1 MANKQS
7 LTREDMLIQEHES
20 FIQEIEQSGIPL
32 WVYYAYYY
40 CTTTGQGGDDNPQL
54 EDTDYLDDEPILG
67 I

>member
-7 LTREDMLIQEHES
+7 LSKDDILIQEHES

-40 CTTTGQGGDDNPQL
+40 CTTTGEEGSQF
-54 EDTDYLDDEPILG
+54 EDHLDDDDTILG

>member
-1 MANKQS
+1 MANKPS
-7 LTREDMLIQEHES
+7 LTREDMIIQDHES

-40 CTTTGQGGDDNPQL
+40 CTTTGQKDDDPQL
-54 EDTDYLDDEPILG
+54 EDHLDDDDLILG